1 MSCGGALAFGR
12 HAAAQSVY
20 KTLFGANDFPPPSYP
35 HTRFQPTAGNLIT
48 PLNFLADYSAFL
60 QLLLTKTFHFSK
72 GRQAKPTQLHT
83 HTHTN
88 SICLICYSNSLGCT
102 LSAKKEKEKSFTQS
116 CGKIC
121 LVCECHGVNTI
132 LTQRTRR
139 VCDFGTRE

>member
-48 PLNFLADYSAFL
+48 LLNFLADYSAFL

-72 GRQAKPTQLHT
+72 RGGERSPPSCT
-83 HTHTN
+83 HT
-88 SICLICYSNSLGCT
+88 
-102 LSAKKEKEKSFTQS
+102 
-116 CGKIC
+116 KIPS
-121 LVCECHGVNTI
+121 V
-132 LTQRTRR
+132 
-139 VCDFGTRE
+139 